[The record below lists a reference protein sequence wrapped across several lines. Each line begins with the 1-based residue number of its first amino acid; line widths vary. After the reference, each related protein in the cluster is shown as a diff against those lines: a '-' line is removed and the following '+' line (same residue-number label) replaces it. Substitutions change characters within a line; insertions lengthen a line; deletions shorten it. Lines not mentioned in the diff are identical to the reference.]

1 MRTLL
6 LLLLLLLIFVAPVNG
21 QTSTGAADGS
31 AVVVLGFKWAKS
43 RQVLEP
49 LNPSTSAVVP
59 PAAAMIPANKILE
72 RNAREQTSPGMRDPN
87 LDTIDG
93 RAAAL
98 EKNVQD
104 SRTPQP
110 QPVDGYAYKAKIQNT
125 SKKVIEIIFWEYQ
138 FKESANP
145 ESLVRRQFLCAVNI
159 KPDKDKELL
168 AFSVS
173 GPSTVISTGSLS
185 NKTGENL
192 FQEKVVINRVE
203 YADGTIWQ
211 RKDWNFG
218 EIKSTFER
226 AVGTPWS
233 TEMCRGL

>member
-1 MRTLL
+1 MRILL
-6 LLLLLLLIFVAPVNG
+6 LLCMLLLISVAHG
-21 QTSTGAADGS
+21 FSQTVSSDGPNIT
-31 AVVVLGFKWAKS
+31 VLGFKWAKS
-43 RQVLEP
+43 RQVVEP

-59 PAAAMIPANKILE
+59 PAQAMIPENKNIQ

-104 SRTPQP
+104 ARTPQP
-110 QPVDGYAYKAKIQNT
+110 QPVDGYDYKAKIQNAGN
-125 SKKVIEIIFWEYQ
+125 KVIEIIFWEYQ

-145 ESLVRRQFLCAVNI
+145 ETVTRRQFLCAVNI
-159 KPDKDKELL
+159 KPEKEKELL
-168 AFSVS
+168 AFSVA
-173 GPSTVISTGSLS
+173 GPGQVISLGSLA
-185 NKTGENL
+185 NKSGEKL
-192 FQEKVVINRVE
+192 FEEKIIINRVE

-226 AVGTPWS
+226 AIATPW
-233 TEMCRGL
+233 TREMCRGL